1 MADSD
6 CRTPSGVRGALVGT
20 LVCALLCGC
29 AQEAAAPGR
38 PVRRPSAG
46 AQTAAFSVYLA
57 SSRRVGRGAGFRPS
71 ARGSR
76 GDRGA
81 PIDGMRCAG
90 ERSVG
95 SAAHIE
101 IFVADHV
108 VIVPAGI
115 GLAPPIRQRGPH
127 LLIGR
132 CAYPVRTVDP
142 TGLVLSASDRSYT
155 LGQLFAVWGQPL
167 GQYVVAGFHASPH
180 ERVRV
185 FVDGRL
191 WQGGPAD
198 VPLARHSQVTIEL
211 GPYVPPHSSY
221 LFPPPS
227 SVGQ

>member
-6 CRTPSGVRGALVGT
+6 CRTPSVARGALVGT

-29 AQEAAAPGR
+29 AREGPAPGR
-38 PVRRPSAG
+38 PVQPRSPSVQA
-46 AQTAAFSVYLA
+46 AAFAGYLA

-81 PIDGMRCAG
+81 PIDGMRCAR

-95 SAAHIE
+95 SFAHVE
-101 IFVADHV
+101 IFIADRV

-132 CAYPVRTVDP
+132 CAYPLRTVDP
-142 TGLVLSASDRSYT
+142 TGLVLLRADRSYT
-155 LGQLFAVWGQPL
+155 LGELFAVWEQPL
-167 GQYVVAGFHASPH
+167 GWSVVAGFHASAH
-180 ERVRV
+180 DRVRV

-191 WQGGPAD
+191 WRGGPAD
-198 VPLARHSQVTIEL
+198 VPLAPHSQVTIEL